1 MPCIIRKRI
10 GDRWENH
17 VELAPQE
24 WSIGPQVDALH
35 VWLRDNLRGLDPM
48 FSWMADIG
56 FCPRSGALGGGPVIS
71 KQLMED
77 CLKANL
83 EIYFSEYPAEDELA
97 SPK

>member
-1 MPCIIRKRI
+1 MPCVIRRRT

-17 VELAPQE
+17 VELAPQD

-35 VWLRDNLRGLDPM
+35 DWLGANLKELDPK
-48 FSWMADIG
+48 FSWAADIG

-71 KQLMED
+71 RQLMER

-83 EIYFSEYPAEDELA
+83 EIYLSEYPPEDEQ
-97 SPK
+97 SSRQ